1 MRNHKFLIYG
11 NLYMKKNL
19 SLTIT
24 INPEAYGKLKDMSGG
39 YPMPTLMRMI
49 LEASAEHKGGLYSL
63 LAKLAHN
70 EKKW

>member
-1 MRNHKFLIYG
+1 M
-11 NLYMKKNL
+11 MKKNL

-24 INPEAYGKLKDMSGG
+24 INPEAYGKLKDLSGG

-49 LEASAEHKGGLYSL
+49 LEAASEHRGGLYGL

-70 EKKW
+70 DKGW